1 MGLKS
6 LISRIINAKSDEVIS
21 VKSVGYDD
29 DVRIAVQA
37 YAIQVVVEI
46 LGCTYIQVR
55 NKNLSQ
61 WKIIQG

>member
-37 YAIQVVVEI
+37 YAIQVVVRDSWLHLYPSAE
-46 LGCTYIQVR
+46 
-55 NKNLSQ
+55 
-61 WKIIQG
+61 